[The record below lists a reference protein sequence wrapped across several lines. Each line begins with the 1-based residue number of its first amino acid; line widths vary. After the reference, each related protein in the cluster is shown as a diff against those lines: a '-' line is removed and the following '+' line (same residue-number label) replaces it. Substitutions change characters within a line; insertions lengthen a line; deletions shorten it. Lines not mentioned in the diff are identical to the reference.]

1 MQQFHGSYSYTFQ
14 VGQSQNATK
23 ISVSSSS
30 RLVAV
35 HSHPLKIHLYLV
47 SFGPATVLFFSVL
60 FIYLCHSVNNF
71 SLKQNKMQTESL
83 ALTRTHTSAHT
94 RNACEYVLYLL
105 RTRPLLALLR
115 RVAYKQPHLFGVAAC
130 SARAECVCA
139 CMCVFVSGVTE
150 KSSTI

>member
-1 MQQFHGSYSYTFQ
+1 MQQLHGSYSYTFQ

-47 SFGPATVLFFSVL
+47 SCTFWPCHCSVL

-83 ALTRTHTSAHT
+83 ALTRTHTHTHT

-130 SARAECVCA
+130 SARAACVCA
-139 CMCVFVSGVTE
+139 CVYLFRA
-150 KSSTI
+150 